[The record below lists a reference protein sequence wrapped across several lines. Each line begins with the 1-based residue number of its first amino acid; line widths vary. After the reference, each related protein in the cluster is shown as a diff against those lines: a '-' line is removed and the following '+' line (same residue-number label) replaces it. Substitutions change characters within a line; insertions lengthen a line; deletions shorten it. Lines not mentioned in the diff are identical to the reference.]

1 MNANRQIVDLL
12 SPIISSRK
20 GQKPIFINVG
30 IQPADALTEG
40 GPMVLP
46 IKNEVFV
53 CLSVLPEDLR
63 KRVETAIHALTSSF

>member
-1 MNANRQIVDLL
+1 
-12 SPIISSRK
+12 
-20 GQKPIFINVG
+20 
-30 IQPADALTEG
+30 
-40 GPMVLP
+40 VLP